1 MGLLRAS
8 AQGRITSVSKSRFFD
23 GFLLVA
29 CVREELEV
37 VGAVVVPRDDVVD
50 FRAPPVALGGVC
62 LCGAP
67 VLVPVFYQGDEVGPV
82 FGQAFF
88 TVGGVPVHDS

>member
-1 MGLLRAS
+1 M
-8 AQGRITSVSKSRFFD
+8 
-23 GFLLVA
+23 
-29 CVREELEV
+29 
-37 VGAVVVPRDDVVD
+37 VVPGDDVVY

-67 VLVPVFYQGDEVGPV
+67 VFVPVFYQGDEVGPV

-88 TVGGVPVHDS
+88 TVGGVPVHDG